1 MTRPQILI
9 SAGEASG
16 EMYAARLA
24 AALRKRADVGLFG
37 LGGPRMREAGVE
49 LVADSSEVAVVGIS
63 EFFRRIPAGWRVIR
77 RLVQE
82 SERRRPV
89 LAVLVD
95 SPALNLRLARR
106 LRRQGVRNVYF
117 VCPQLWA
124 WRPWRVRLVKR
135 RFVRALCIFPF
146 EEEFYRRAGVPVD
159 FVGHPLVDQVRAQ
172 RTREEFAARYD
183 LDPSQPIIALLP
195 GSRPGELGHNLPPML
210 EACRLLQKEGRHQFA
225 LAVAPG
231 LGLGQLFPYATS
243 DVAVHLVEDATYDA
257 LAAADVAIVS
267 SGTATVEAALLGAPM
282 VVVYRLSPLTAYL
295 AQHLVRTPFFS
306 MVNLIAGRRIVPELF
321 QEEFTAERVAAE
333 VRRLLE
339 SQQAREQM
347 KRELAAVRSK
357 LGPEG
362 AIERAAEIIARML

>member
-117 VCPQLWA
+117 ICPQLWA

-210 EACRLLQKEGRHQFA
+210 EACRLLHKEGRHQFA

-231 LGLGQLFPYATS
+231 LGLGQLLPYATS

-282 VVVYRLSPLTAYL
+282 VVVYRLSPVTAYL

-306 MVNLIAGRRIVPELF
+306 MVNLIAGQRIVAELF